1 MKKLL
6 VSASLIALLSIVN
19 IHAASVS
26 ATGSQRTTVRND
38 SDRDVWMAWTQV
50 KTKTKREYYH
60 LAPKGGGRG
69 IFKSSAN
76 QFTTTHITSVGN
88 KVTIRYY
95 QCKNGNPVQQELEYK
110 KKMMN
115 AVIVITN
122 DPKNPDTLIASE
134 EVQK

>member
-6 VSASLIALLSIVN
+6 LSASVIVMFSTVSMY
-19 IHAASVS
+19 ADMPS
-26 ATGSQRTTVRND
+26 ATGSQRTTVRNE

-60 LAPKGGGRG
+60 LAPKGGGKG

-76 QFTTTHITSVGN
+76 QFTTTHITSIGN

-95 QCKNGNPVQQELEYK
+95 QCKNGKPVQQEFEYK
-110 KKMMN
+110 KQMMN
-115 AVIVITN
+115 AVIIITN
-122 DPKNPDTLIASE
+122 NPQNPDTLGAY
-134 EVQK
+134 EVVEK